1 MFKALISLEG
11 EHSGSANARQQTVSS
26 LQLPWSLSPHPRFTD
41 MHTALA
47 FGRQKP
53 EREQCVAPYKS
64 AA

>member
-11 EHSGSANARQQTVSS
+11 EHSGSANAGQQTVSS

-53 EREQCVAPYKS
+53 EREQCVAQYKS